1 MIDKHNERIKKEE
14 AWDPEGHY
22 NVPTAKRGEV
32 RDPTFLDDDSV
43 KGSIDDRKD
52 RGKLGELVVKNR
64 SEKSSD
70 TASSEETI
78 KGPSN
83 DDSAYDTPD
92 IDFYDF

>member
-1 MIDKHNERIKKEE
+1 MRDKHNETIKKESG
-14 AWDPEGHY
+14 WDPEGHD
-22 NVPTAKRGEV
+22 NVPTIKRREV

-64 SEKSSD
+64 SKKSFD

-83 DDSAYDTPD
+83 DDSAYDIPD
-92 IDFYDF
+92 IDFDDF